1 MKQLG
6 DLVQEK
12 NIIIKGGDAL
22 SMRGFTQVPNAILK
36 SSEISSGAK
45 LVYALLLSYAWHND
59 FCFPG
64 QDRLA
69 EDIGVS
75 RQSVNT
81 HVKELE
87 KKGFIAV
94 KRQGQGRP
102 NIYEVNL
109 KAKGITRRR

>member
-1 MKQLG
+1 MKNLSA
-6 DLVQEK
+6 LISEK
-12 NIIIKGGDAL
+12 NIVIKGGDAL
-22 SMRGFTQVPNAILK
+22 SLSGFTQVPNAVLK
-36 SSEISSGAK
+36 SNEISSGAK

-69 EDIGVS
+69 EDIGIS

-87 KKGFIAV
+87 RKSFIKI
-94 KRQGQGRP
+94 KRRGQGRA
-102 NIYEVNL
+102 NLYEVNL
-109 KAKGITRRR
+109 KAKVLGKR